1 MVIYRRARATLY
13 PLALYCV
20 SGAIGGYF
28 VWHAVNGERGL
39 KTKEEYE
46 HKIAALRDELEGL
59 KSEHALWNH
68 RIALL
73 SGRAIDRDL
82 LDEEARA
89 VLGRVQPER
98 SCCIPGADAKV
109 NRAIERS
116 ARVAITTLDIVASL
130 YPSRPGL
137 TRPSRLLCRPWLGVR
152 LNPGNLWVGFTG
164 FCRRLFS
171 NLVEHLLTA

>member
-20 SGAIGGYF
+20 SGLIGGYF

-39 KTKEEYE
+39 KTKDEYE
-46 HKIAALRDELEGL
+46 HKIAALRGELDGL

-89 VLGRVQPER
+89 LLDR
-98 SCCIPGADAKV
+98 V
-109 NRAIERS
+109 NRNDL
-116 ARVAITTLDIVASL
+116 VVFL
-130 YPSRPGL
+130 
-137 TRPSRLLCRPWLGVR
+137 
-152 LNPGNLWVGFTG
+152 
-164 FCRRLFS
+164 RRT
-171 NLVEHLLTA
+171 HK